1 MTCGYRGGYRVLAHT
16 RGAENPFAGWWQLIN
31 SLGTVPRVRDG
42 EGASRWCRHTQNAN
56 RPRQGFRGNGSN
68 ADQGFDARP
77 ARSPSHRGKQ
87 LTRLARDHYIRLD
100 SNGDTTNICNPDHV
114 KATAALGRDRIA
126 LVYRRDRTT
135 EMDRDYDG
143 AVA

>member
-1 MTCGYRGGYRVLAHT
+1 
-16 RGAENPFAGWWQLIN
+16 
-31 SLGTVPRVRDG
+31 
-42 EGASRWCRHTQNAN
+42 
-56 RPRQGFRGNGSN
+56 
-68 ADQGFDARP
+68 
-77 ARSPSHRGKQ
+77 

-114 KATAALGRDRIA
+114 KTTAALGRDGIA
-126 LVYRRDRTT
+126 LVYRQDRTT